1 MKRKILL
8 SFIMTVIIL
17 SACNSGGEKVSSSK
31 NNSVANVSSDT
42 VTSDSKETADNP
54 QSNSSKKGIDE
65 KTTEDTVI
73 TELKK
78 GKFEY
83 NENVKKIVPPVKDI
97 DFEGYS
103 DKGVYF
109 SSSKKHNEMLDGGLC
124 DTTYYI
130 TDEKGSREV
139 YKVNNNF
146 YGIFKGIYEGDLIVG
161 FDGGLEKEEAG
172 WRFSIHRIG
181 ANGGEI
187 ICKGIGWRLM
197 EAQIIGDSLVY
208 YIGNDEK
215 GVGILNKC
223 NLKTKETEEIVKYK
237 YKENEQ
243 GELLQGKRVYAL
255 DGFKDGVIFR
265 IEIADKKGKDVE
277 EDGKW
282 ETLYYD
288 FNDKSLTELP
298 IKHERIADYIGG
310 DKDCVIISDIDVDN
324 TINNIGTM
332 YLKKEDG
339 SYADIILPEI
349 ETCDEIRKSVK
360 ISDNII
366 GLLAGE
372 KVYLLDYKKGIYE
385 IINGYGMFEQD
396 RIVIKENNEVHI
408 YENFK

>member
-1 MKRKILL
+1 MKRKIIL
-8 SFIMTVIIL
+8 SFIMTTIIL
-17 SACNSGGEKVSSSK
+17 SSCSLGGNKVSSSK
-31 NNSVANVSSDT
+31 NSNVASGT
-42 VTSDSKETADNP
+42 VISDSKETEGNT
-54 QSNSSKKGIDE
+54 QSNSLEKEIDE
-65 KTTEDTVI
+65 KITEDTII

-83 NENVKKIVPPVKDI
+83 KETVKKVIEPVKNS

-130 TDEKGSREV
+130 TDERGSREV

-161 FDGGLEKEEAG
+161 FDGGLEKEEETD

-187 ICKGIGWRLM
+187 ICKGIGWKLM
-197 EAQIIGDSLVY
+197 ETQIIGDSLVY
-208 YIGNDEK
+208 YVSNLKK

-255 DGFKDGVIFR
+255 DGFKYGVIFR

-277 EDGKW
+277 ESRKW

-298 IKHERIADYIGG
+298 IKHERTANYIGG
-310 DKDCVIISDIDVDN
+310 DKDCVIIGDIDVDN
-324 TINNIGTM
+324 TTDNIGTM

-339 SYADIILPEI
+339 SYANIILPEI
-349 ETCDEIRKSVK
+349 KSGDEIRKSVK

-366 GLLAGE
+366 GLLAGG
-372 KVYLLDYKKGIYE
+372 KVYLLDYKKGSYE

>member
-1 MKRKILL
+1 MKRKIIL
-8 SFIMTVIIL
+8 SFIMTAIIL
-17 SACNSGGEKVSSSK
+17 SSCSLGGNKVSSSK
-31 NNSVANVSSDT
+31 NRNVASGT
-42 VTSDSKETADNP
+42 VISDSKETEGNT
-54 QSNSSKKGIDE
+54 QSNSLEKEIDE
-65 KTTEDTVI
+65 KITEDTII

-83 NENVKKIVPPVKDI
+83 KETVKKVIEPVKNR

-161 FDGGLEKEEAG
+161 FDGGLEKEEEAD

-187 ICKGIGWRLM
+187 ICKGIGWKLM
-197 EAQIIGDSLVY
+197 ETQIIGDSLVY
-208 YIGNDEK
+208 YVSNLKK
-215 GVGILNKC
+215 GVGILNKY

-277 EDGKW
+277 ESRKW

-288 FNDKSLTELP
+288 LNDKSLTELP
-298 IKHERIADYIGG
+298 IKHERTANYIGG
-310 DKDCVIISDIDVDN
+310 DKDCVIIGDIDVDN
-324 TINNIGTM
+324 TTDNIGTM

-339 SYADIILPEI
+339 SYANIILPEI
-349 ETCDEIRKSVK
+349 ESCDDIKKGIR
-360 ISDNII
+360 ISDSII
-366 GLLAGE
+366 GLLVGG
-372 KVYLLDYKKGIYE
+372 KVYLLDYKKGSYE

>member
-1 MKRKILL
+1 MKRKIIL
-8 SFIMTVIIL
+8 SFIMTAIIL
-17 SACNSGGEKVSSSK
+17 SSCSLGGNKVSSSK
-31 NNSVANVSSDT
+31 NRNVASGT
-42 VTSDSKETADNP
+42 VIFDSKETEGNT
-54 QSNSSKKGIDE
+54 QSNSLEKEIDE
-65 KTTEDTVI
+65 KITEDTII

-83 NENVKKIVPPVKDI
+83 KETVKKVIEPVKNS

-146 YGIFKGIYEGDLIVG
+146 YGIFKGICEGDLIVG
-161 FDGGLEKEEAG
+161 FDGGLEKEEEAD

-187 ICKGIGWRLM
+187 ICKGIGWKLM
-197 EAQIIGDSLVY
+197 ETQIIGDSLVY

-265 IEIADKKGKDVE
+265 IEIADKKGKDLE
-277 EDGKW
+277 KGREW
-282 ETLYYD
+282 ENLYYD
-288 FNDKSLTELP
+288 FNDKSLTDLP

-349 ETCDEIRKSVK
+349 KSGDEIRKSVK

-366 GLLAGE
+366 GLLQEG
-372 KVYLLDYKKGIYE
+372 KYIFWIIRKGV
-385 IINGYGMFEQD
+385 M
-396 RIVIKENNEVHI
+396 KL
-408 YENFK
+408 

>member
-1 MKRKILL
+1 MKRKIIL

-17 SACNSGGEKVSSSK
+17 SSCSLGGNKVSSSK
-31 NNSVANVSSDT
+31 NSNVASGAVISDNM
-42 VTSDSKETADNP
+42 ETEGNT
-54 QSNSSKKGIDE
+54 QSNSLEKEIDE
-65 KTTEDTVI
+65 KIAEGTII

-83 NENVKKIVPPVKDI
+83 KKTVKKVIEPVKNR

-130 TDEKGSREV
+130 TDEKGNREV

-161 FDGGLEKEEAG
+161 FDGGLEKEEEAD

-187 ICKGIGWRLM
+187 ICKGIGWKLM
-197 EAQIIGDSLVY
+197 ETQIIGDSLVY
-208 YIGNDEK
+208 YVSNLKK
-215 GVGILNKC
+215 GVGILNKY
-223 NLKTKETEEIVKYK
+223 NIKTKETEEIVKYK
-237 YKENEQ
+237 YKENEK

-277 EDGKW
+277 ESRKW

-288 FNDKSLTELP
+288 LNDKSLTELP
-298 IKHERIADYIGG
+298 IKHERTANYIGG
-310 DKDCVIISDIDVDN
+310 DKDCVIIGDIDVDN
-324 TINNIGTM
+324 TTDNIGTM

-339 SYADIILPEI
+339 SYANIILPEI
-349 ETCDEIRKSVK
+349 ESCDDIKKGIR
-360 ISDNII
+360 ISDSII
-366 GLLAGE
+366 GLLAGG
-372 KVYLLDYKKGIYE
+372 KVYLLDYKKGSYE

>member
-1 MKRKILL
+1 MKRKIIL
-8 SFIMTVIIL
+8 SFIMTAIIL
-17 SACNSGGEKVSSSK
+17 SSCSLGGNKVSSSK
-31 NNSVANVSSDT
+31 NRNVASGT
-42 VTSDSKETADNP
+42 VISDSKETEGNT
-54 QSNSSKKGIDE
+54 QSNSLEKEIDE
-65 KTTEDTVI
+65 KITEDTII

-83 NENVKKIVPPVKDI
+83 KETVKKVIEPVKNS

-161 FDGGLEKEEAG
+161 FDGGLEKEEEAD

-187 ICKGIGWRLM
+187 ICKGIGWKLM
-197 EAQIIGDSLVY
+197 ETQIIGDSLVY
-208 YIGNDEK
+208 YVSNLKK
-215 GVGILNKC
+215 GVGILNKY

-277 EDGKW
+277 ESRKW
-282 ETLYYD
+282 KTLYYD

-298 IKHERIADYIGG
+298 IKHERTANYIGG
-310 DKDCVIISDIDVDN
+310 DKDCVIIGDIDVDN
-324 TINNIGTM
+324 TTDNIGTM

-339 SYADIILPEI
+339 SYANIILPEI
-349 ETCDEIRKSVK
+349 ESCDDIKKGIR
-360 ISDNII
+360 ISDSII
-366 GLLAGE
+366 GLLAGG
-372 KVYLLDYKKGIYE
+372 KVYLLDYKKGSYE

>member
-8 SFIMTVIIL
+8 SFIMTAIIL
-17 SACNSGGEKVSSSK
+17 SSCSLGGNKVNSSK
-31 NNSVANVSSDT
+31 NSNVASGAVISDN
-42 VTSDSKETADNP
+42 KETEGNT
-54 QSNSSKKGIDE
+54 QSNSLEKEIDE

-83 NENVKKIVPPVKDI
+83 KETVKKVIEPVKNS

-181 ANGGEI
+181 ENGGEI

-243 GELLQGKRVYAL
+243 GELLEGKRVYAL

-282 ETLYYD
+282 ENLYYD
-288 FNDKSLTELP
+288 FNDKSLTDLP

-349 ETCDEIRKSVK
+349 KSGDEIRKSVK

-396 RIVIKENNEVHI
+396 RIVIEENNEVHI

>member
-31 NNSVANVSSDT
+31 NKSVSNVSSDT
-42 VTSDSKETADNP
+42 VTSDSKETTDNT

-109 SSSKKHNEMLDGGLC
+109 SLTKKHDEMLDGGLC

-130 TDEKGSREV
+130 NDEKGNREV

-146 YGIFKGIYEGDLIVG
+146 YGIFKGRYEGDLIVG
-161 FDGGLEKEEAG
+161 FDGGFEKEEAG
-172 WRFSIHRIG
+172 WTFSIHRIG

-197 EAQIIGDSLVY
+197 ETQIIGDSLVY

-215 GVGILNKC
+215 GVGILNGY
-223 NLKTKETEEIVKYK
+223 NFKTKENEEIVKYK
-237 YKENEQ
+237 YRENEQ
-243 GELLQGKRVYAL
+243 GELLEGKRVYAL
-255 DGFKDGVIFR
+255 DGFKDGVVFR
-265 IEIADKKGKDVE
+265 TEIADKKGKDLE
-277 EDGKW
+277 KGREW
-282 ETLYYD
+282 ENLYYD
-288 FNDKSLTELP
+288 FNDKSLTDLP

-310 DKDCVIISDIDVDN
+310 DKDCVIIGDIDVDN
-324 TINNIGTM
+324 TIDNIGTM

-349 ETCDEIRKSVK
+349 KSGDEIRKSVK

-396 RIVIKENNEVHI
+396 RIVIEENNEVHI

>member
-1 MKRKILL
+1 MKRKIIL

-17 SACNSGGEKVSSSK
+17 SSCSLGGNKVSSSK
-31 NNSVANVSSDT
+31 NSNVASGAVISDN
-42 VTSDSKETADNP
+42 KETEGNT
-54 QSNSSKKGIDE
+54 QSNSLEKEIDE
-65 KTTEDTVI
+65 KITEDTII

-83 NENVKKIVPPVKDI
+83 KETVKKVIEPVKNS

-172 WRFSIHRIG
+172 WTFSIHRIG

-187 ICKGIGWRLM
+187 VCKGIGWRLM
-197 EAQIIGDSLVY
+197 ETQIIGDSLVY

-215 GVGILNKC
+215 GVGILNRY
-223 NLKTKETEEIVKYK
+223 NFKTKENEEIVKYK
-237 YKENEQ
+237 YRENEQ
-243 GELLQGKRVYAL
+243 GELLEGKRVYAF
-255 DGFKDGVIFR
+255 DGFKDVVVFR
-265 IEIADKKGKDVE
+265 TEIADKKGKDLE
-277 EDGKW
+277 KGREW
-282 ETLYYD
+282 ENLYYD
-288 FNDKSLTELP
+288 FNDKSLTDLP

-310 DKDCVIISDIDVDN
+310 DKDCVIIGDIDVDN
-324 TINNIGTM
+324 TTDNIGTM

-339 SYADIILPEI
+339 SYANIILPEI
-349 ETCDEIRKSVK
+349 ESCDDIKKGIR
-360 ISDNII
+360 ISDSII
-366 GLLAGE
+366 GLLAGG
-372 KVYLLDYKKGIYE
+372 KVYLLDYKKGSYE

-396 RIVIKENNEVHI
+396 RIVVKENNEVHI

>member
-1 MKRKILL
+1 MKRKIILA
-8 SFIMTVIIL
+8 FIVTAIIL
-17 SACNSGGEKVSSSK
+17 SSCSLGENKVSSSK
-31 NNSVANVSSDT
+31 NSNVASGTVISDN
-42 VTSDSKETADNP
+42 KETEGNT
-54 QSNSSKKGIDE
+54 QSNSLEKEIDE
-65 KTTEDTVI
+65 KITEDTII

-83 NENVKKIVPPVKDI
+83 KETVKKVIEPVKNS

-161 FDGGLEKEEAG
+161 FDGGLEKEEETD

-187 ICKGIGWRLM
+187 ICKGIGWKLM
-197 EAQIIGDSLVY
+197 ETQIIGDSLVY
-208 YIGNDEK
+208 YVSNLKK

-277 EDGKW
+277 KGRKW

-298 IKHERIADYIGG
+298 IKHERTANYIGG
-310 DKDCVIISDIDVDN
+310 DKDCVIIGDIDVDN
-324 TINNIGTM
+324 TTDNIGTM

-339 SYADIILPEI
+339 SYANIILPEI
-349 ETCDEIRKSVK
+349 ESCDDIKKGIK
-360 ISDNII
+360 ISDSII
-366 GLLAGE
+366 GLLAGG
-372 KVYLLDYKKGIYE
+372 KIYLLDYKKGSYE

>member
-1 MKRKILL
+1 MKRKIIL

-17 SACNSGGEKVSSSK
+17 SSCSLGGNKVSSSK
-31 NNSVANVSSDT
+31 NSNVASGT
-42 VTSDSKETADNP
+42 VIPDSKETEGNT
-54 QSNSSKKGIDE
+54 QSNSLEKEIDE
-65 KTTEDTVI
+65 KITEDTII

-83 NENVKKIVPPVKDI
+83 KETVKKVIEPVKNS

-161 FDGGLEKEEAG
+161 FDGGLEKEEEAD

-187 ICKGIGWRLM
+187 ICKGIGWKLM
-197 EAQIIGDSLVY
+197 ETQIIGDSLVY
-208 YIGNDEK
+208 YVSNLKK
-215 GVGILNKC
+215 GVGILNKY

-277 EDGKW
+277 ESRKW
-282 ETLYYD
+282 KTLYYD

-298 IKHERIADYIGG
+298 IKHERTANYIGG
-310 DKDCVIISDIDVDN
+310 DKDCVIIGDIDVDN
-324 TINNIGTM
+324 TTDNIGTM

-339 SYADIILPEI
+339 SYANIILPEI
-349 ETCDEIRKSVK
+349 ESCDDIKKGIR
-360 ISDNII
+360 ISDSII
-366 GLLAGE
+366 GLLAGG
-372 KVYLLDYKKGIYE
+372 KVYLLDYKKGSYE